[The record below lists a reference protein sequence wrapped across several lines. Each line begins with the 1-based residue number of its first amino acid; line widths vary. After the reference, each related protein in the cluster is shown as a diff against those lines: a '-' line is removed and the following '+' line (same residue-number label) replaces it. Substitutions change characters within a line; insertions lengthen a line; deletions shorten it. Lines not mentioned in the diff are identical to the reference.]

1 MALVMVAADLW
12 VAISPDYELFVR
24 PDALTDPGYRVRVE
38 ASVVGGLQVRCLAP
52 LPAGFWLRPIKAGP
66 LWTPSGDPYDTNQF
80 RIDSDDYPDRRV
92 PGEGSARRIDPRSVR
107 TPE

>member
-52 LPAGFWLRPIKAGP
+52 LPAGFWLRPIGRRD
-66 LWTPSGDPYDTNQF
+66 LWIPPGDRYTTEEF
-80 RIDSDDYPDRRV
+80 RLDSDDYPHRRV
-92 PGEGSARRIDPRSVR
+92 PGEGPARRIDPRSVR

>member
-38 ASVVGGLQVRCLAP
+38 TSLADGGLQVRCLAP
-52 LPAGFWLRPIKAGP
+52 LPAGFWLRPIRVAP
-66 LWTPSGDPYDTNQF
+66 PPGDLYDTHQF
-80 RIDSDDYPDRRV
+80 RLD
-92 PGEGSARRIDPRSVR
+92 GFEGD
-107 TPE
+107 